1 MFICTLCTNKTK
13 RNTTEHAQIRET
25 STTQRFYLKKKRKK
39 KVYFSIFFRGREIN
53 STLDQLSKSSKH
65 QQEPP
70 VSTVLIKLLGGNKIF
85 AYLLTKIP
93 LNF

>member
-1 MFICTLCTNKTK
+1 MYPVYKQNKTK
-13 RNTTEHAQIRET
+13 YNRARTNQRNVHNAKIL
-25 STTQRFYLKKKRKK
+25 FFKKKEKK